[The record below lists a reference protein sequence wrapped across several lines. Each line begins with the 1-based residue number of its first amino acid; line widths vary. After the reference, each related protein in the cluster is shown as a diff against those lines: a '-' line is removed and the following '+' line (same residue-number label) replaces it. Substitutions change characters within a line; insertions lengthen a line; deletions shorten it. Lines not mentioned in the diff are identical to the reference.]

1 MANTTQAQPDL
12 TTPMPRYEHIIF
24 DLDGTLIDSAPAILA
39 TFRAVFEGAGRQPVR
54 PIDESIIGPPLL
66 ETLALLSC
74 SQDREVL
81 TDLAARFA
89 AIYDTTGLFR
99 TTAYAGIDAMLRQ
112 LAEAG
117 LQLHI
122 ATNKRIFPTRKILA
136 HLGWSD
142 LFQHVYALDLFE
154 PRLPDKATMIQRL
167 MSDQELPGDRAIY
180 VGDREEDGLAAQ
192 RNGLPF
198 LAATWGYGSLA
209 PEELQPGWGAL
220 AHPEELPAALA

>member
-1 MANTTQAQPDL
+1 MS
-12 TTPMPRYEHIIF
+12 RYQHIIF
-24 DLDGTLIDSAPAILA
+24 DLDGTLINSAPAILA
-39 TFRAVFEGAGRQPVR
+39 SFRTVFEGAGRQPVC

-66 ETLALLSC
+66 ETLALLSG
-74 SQDREVL
+74 SQEREVL

-89 AIYDTTGLFR
+89 AIYDTNGLLR
-99 TTAYAGIDAMLRQ
+99 TTAYAGVDTLLRQ
-112 LAEAG
+112 LAANG
-117 LQLHI
+117 LKLHI
-122 ATNKRIFPTRKILA
+122 ATNKRIFPTRRILA

-167 MSDQELPGDRAIY
+167 LSDQGLPRDQAIY

-209 PEELQPGWGAL
+209 PEELQPDWGVL
-220 AHPEELPAALA
+220 AHPHELPAAIA